1 MDRKRGSAGEVATTS
16 GAELPSGEGPEL
28 RKPHEMIVLVPRS
41 GRVTLTG
48 RRTYNAMLRLS
59 QEEMQSLSEMPKADY
74 LFWAPLQ
81 QILRATGSSGDER
94 TAAKRYLR
102 EMKSLEVDWDSTA
115 PGNGPKWK
123 AFNMLAEVQIELRN
137 GENWVGWSFPPTI
150 MAALRE
156 PSRWARIDL
165 EVLANLSTYTA
176 VALYEIC
183 ARYRDNPSGVT
194 SKKQPSWWVDAL
206 SQTPPGTE
214 PREWRKLKSEKV
226 KSAIEEIN
234 SSTDLAIEL
243 IEHKAGR
250 SVSEVQFK
258 VQRRRLARQGARLDD
273 QADAGL
279 VARAESLGIRESK
292 LDGLLK
298 EFGDASVRAQL
309 SVLEERARNSALR
322 GVDNAYSY
330 LRSLLRNED
339 TTGGG
344 AGQGMVPA
352 ETSTPPVRATTSN
365 TGPGVQSAGSSGQ
378 DEAALW
384 VKQRDAELRR
394 EIQALEPHVRQALVA
409 SALERMEKAGMMS
422 VIVRRRVEQGDILF
436 GTLGGWVVRLYGE
449 SAYGPNWNTPPA
461 AEGGA

>member
-1 MDRKRGSAGEVATTS
+1 MDRKLALAGESASTIVELSS
-16 GAELPSGEGPEL
+16 GDGAEL

-48 RRTYNAMLRLS
+48 RRTYNAMLRIS
-59 QEEMQSLSEMPKADY
+59 QQDMQALPEMPKADF

-102 EMKSLEVDWDSTA
+102 EMKSLEVDWESTA
-115 PGNGPKWK
+115 PGNGPKWS

-150 MAALRE
+150 MAALRD

-183 ARYRDNPSGVT
+183 ARYRDNPGGVT
-194 SKKQPSWWVDAL
+194 SKKPPGWWVDAL

-226 KSAIEEIN
+226 KAAVDEIN
-234 SSTDLAIEL
+234 SATDLAIEL

-250 SVSEVQFK
+250 TVSEVQFK
-258 VQRRRLARQGARLDD
+258 VQRRRLERPALRHDD
-273 QADAGL
+273 RADADL
-279 VARAESLGIRESK
+279 VLRAESLGIRESK

-298 EFGDASVRAQL
+298 EFGDASVRVQL
-309 SVLEERARNSALR
+309 EALEERKRNAALR

-330 LRSLLRNED
+330 LRSLLRNEGLGPSV
-339 TTGGG
+339 GGQGGFENAPLSQPRNAAAAFG
-344 AGQGMVPA
+344 AGAALPA
-352 ETSTPPVRATTSN
+352 AP
-365 TGPGVQSAGSSGQ
+365 SGQ
-378 DEAALW
+378 EAAVLW
-384 VKQRDAELRR
+384 AKDRDAQMRR
-394 EIQALEPHVRQALVA
+394 EIQALEPQVRQAIVDR
-409 SALERMEKAGMMS
+409 ALERMQEAGMLS
-422 VIVRRRVEQGDILF
+422 AVVSRRAEQGDILF
-436 GTLGGWVVRLYGE
+436 GSLGGWVVRLYGE
-449 SAYGPNWNTPPA
+449 SVYGSSWNTPPTDKNTQ
-461 AEGGA
+461 